1 MEQNRE
7 AVFIGQSQSRT
18 VSGLIL
24 LWVSAALIAVITQ
37 SGCGRGP
44 PQGGLSTQQDNQ
56 GGVSLVSLSHVA
68 VPQPIGGDIVDNE
81 AAVRLGKALFW
92 DQQLGS
98 DGKQSCASCH
108 YSAGVDSRLFNV
120 VNPGPNN
127 VFNAPGI
134 SGPGQMFS
142 LAQITS
148 DNRVGSQ
155 GVVAQTF
162 VGINPDPAV
171 AADMCTPDP
180 LAPPFMSFRGVTGRN
195 TPSIIGAI
203 FNRQSF
209 WDGRAN
215 DVFNGQNPFGLT
227 ANAGVKSSLGPVRSD
242 RANPDDASATLVFN
256 ASPASA
262 AAGMG
267 DGSAASQSV
276 GPPLSGV
283 EMSCAG
289 RKWNG
294 VNSLGTKMLAR
305 QPLQWQVVAAD
316 DSVLG
321 MLSNWPDMGLQCDGA
336 GTPCAYSDLIAAAFG
351 QAMADTAEM
360 QFSRIFGQA
369 IQAYEATLIPDKT
382 PFDQFL
388 DGNSA
393 AMTAAEKRGLG
404 VFTGKA
410 SCTKCHNGA
419 ELSDATVSFAQQ
431 RGLINR
437 DGGDQ
442 GFHNTGVRPTH
453 EDLGRAGLG
462 PNGAPWSQSGSPMDR
477 GAFKTPGLRNLKLTA
492 PYFHNGGT
500 PTIAAVVDFYARGGD
515 FKNPEL
521 SKDMKKISLS
531 ANDKSDLVAFLT
543 DGLTDCRVEK
553 SVAPFDHPS
562 LQVPDGPSLPAIGA
576 QGLGPCN

>member
-24 LWVSAALIAVITQ
+24 LWVSAALVAVITQ
-37 SGCGRGP
+37 VGCGSGP
-44 PQGGLSTQQDNQ
+44 PQGLSIQQDNQ
-56 GGVSLVSLSHVA
+56 GGVSLVSLSHVP
-68 VPQPIGGDIVDNE
+68 VPQAIGGDVVDN
-81 AAVRLGKALFW
+81 AAAIRLGKALFW

-108 YSAGVDSRLFNV
+108 YQAGVDSRTFNV
-120 VNPGPNN
+120 VNPGPSG
-127 VFNAPGI
+127 VFNVAGI
-134 SGPGQMFS
+134 TGPGQMFS
-142 LAQITS
+142 LSMITS
-148 DNRVGSQ
+148 DNRIGSQ
-155 GVVAQTF
+155 GVFAETF
-162 VGINPDPAV
+162 VGIDPDPAV
-171 AADMCTPDP
+171 AADICTSDP
-180 LAPPFMSFRGVTGRN
+180 LAAPFWAFRGVTGRN
-195 TPSIIGAI
+195 TPSAIGAI
-203 FNRQSF
+203 FNRQNF

-227 ANAGVKSSLGPVRSD
+227 ANAGVKSSAGPMRFGRSS
-242 RANPDDASATLVFN
+242 PDAPSATLVFN
-256 ASPASA
+256 GSSASV

-289 RKWNG
+289 RQWNG

-305 QPLQWQVVAAD
+305 QPLQLQVVAAD

-321 MLSNWPDMGLQCDGA
+321 MMSNWPDKGLQCDGL
-336 GTPCAYSDLIAAAFG
+336 GTPCTYSELIATAFG
-351 QAMADTAEM
+351 QAMADAAEM

-382 PFDQFL
+382 PFDQYL
-388 DGNSA
+388 DGKTT
-393 AMTAAEKRGLG
+393 AMTAAQKRGLD

-419 ELSDATVSFAQQ
+419 ELSDATISFAQQ
-431 RGLINR
+431 RGLINE

-442 GFHNTGVRPTH
+442 GFHNTGVRPTQ

-462 PNGAPWSQSGSPMDR
+462 PNGAAWSQSGSRMDR

-521 SKDMKKISLS
+521 SKRMKPISLS
-531 ANDKSDLVAFLT
+531 ARDKSDLVDFLAN
-543 DGLTDCRVEK
+543 GLTDCRVEQHA
-553 SVAPFDHPS
+553 APFDHPS
-562 LQVPDGPSLPAIGA
+562 LQVTDGPNLAAAGA
-576 QGLGPCN
+576 QGFGPCK

>member
-1 MEQNRE
+1 
-7 AVFIGQSQSRT
+7 
-18 VSGLIL
+18 LIL

-44 PQGGLSTQQDNQ
+44 PQAGLSTQQDNQ

-68 VPQPIGGDIVDNE
+68 VPQPIGGDIVDNA

-98 DGKQSCASCH
+98 DGVQSCASCH
-108 YSAGVDSRLFNV
+108 YQAGVDTRRFNV
-120 VNPGPNN
+120 VHPGPSGL
-127 VFNAPGI
+127 FTAPGI
-134 SGPGQMFS
+134 TGPGQMFS
-142 LAQITS
+142 LAMITS

-155 GVVAQTF
+155 GVNAETF

-171 AADMCTPDP
+171 AADICTPDP
-180 LAPPFMSFRGVTGRN
+180 IAPPFMSFRSVTGRN
-195 TPSIIGAI
+195 TPSIIAAI

-227 ANAGVKSSLGPVRSD
+227 ANAGVKSSLGPMRSARGSGGGGGD
-242 RANPDDASATLVFN
+242 PAATLVFN

-289 RKWNG
+289 RNWNG

-305 QPLQWQVVAAD
+305 QPLQLQVVAGD
-316 DSVLG
+316 DGVLG
-321 MLSNWPDMGLQCDGA
+321 MLSNWPDKGLQCDGA
-336 GTPCAYSDLIAAAFG
+336 GTPCTYSDLIAAAFG

-388 DGNSA
+388 DGNSS
-393 AMTAAEKRGLG
+393 AMTATEKRGLG
-404 VFTGKA
+404 IFTGKA

-419 ELSDATVSFAQQ
+419 ELSDATVSFADQ
-431 RGLINR
+431 RGLINE

-462 PNGAPWSQSGSPMDR
+462 PNGVPWSQSGSPMDR

-521 SKDMKKISLS
+521 SKRMQPISLS
-531 ANDKSDLVAFLT
+531 AQDKSDLVDFLT
-543 DGLTDCRVEK
+543 DGLTDCRVEQHA
-553 SVAPFDHPS
+553 APFDHPS
-562 LQVPDGPSLPAIGA
+562 LEVTNGPSLSAAGA
-576 QGLGPCN
+576 GGFGPCN